1 MFRNQLFM
9 ITNLYNSTFIQHNN
23 LISIANG

>member
-9 ITNLYNSTFIQHNN
+9 ITNLYNSTFIQPHD
-23 LISIANG
+23 LICITNG